1 MNKNKLGWSLF
12 FVVLAALS
20 IWAVC
25 AQSADFS
32 PAAFTESIRQA
43 SLPWL
48 LFAVLCMTGFILF
61 EGLAVL
67 SISRC
72 LGYPAKVHRGILY
85 SAAYIYFSAI
95 TPSASGGQPA
105 CAFFMIKDG
114 IPGAVTTVT
123 LLINLILYI
132 TATFITGIAGAAI
145 NPTLISGFG
154 VISRILIIIGCIVQF
169 LLITAFFLLLK
180 KDDWI
185 AAIGNKLLLFLHRIH
200 LVKHLEKRQ
209 TQLEVLVAE
218 YRQCSAMAAGQT
230 RTLIP
235 AFIFNLLQ
243 RICQISVCAAA
254 YLATGGSMPHAADIW
269 GIQSLV
275 VLGSNSVPIPG
286 SIGVADYLL
295 LDGLQG
301 FMSKEAAVHLELLS
315 RSISFYC
322 CILLSGLIAL
332 LGYILLILKKR
343 GMKRERDD
351 RIL

>member
-12 FVVLAALS
+12 FIVLAALS

-32 PAAFTESIRQA
+32 PAAFIESIRQA

-48 LFAVLCMTGFILF
+48 LLAALCMTGFILF
-61 EGLAVL
+61 EGLAVI
-67 SISRC
+67 SISRR
-72 LGYPAKVHRGILY
+72 LGYPAGVHRGILY
-85 SAAYIYFSAI
+85 SSADIYFSAI

-132 TATFITGIAGAAI
+132 TATFITGIMGIAI
-145 NPTLISGFG
+145 NPALISKFG
-154 VISRILIIIGCIVQF
+154 IISRALIIIGCIVQF

-180 KDDWI
+180 KDEWI
-185 AAIGNKLLLFLHRIH
+185 EAIGNKLLLFLSHIH
-200 LVKHLEKRQ
+200 LVKQLDKRQ
-209 TQLEVLVAE
+209 SQLKILVAE
-218 YRQCSAMAAGQT
+218 YRQCSAMAAGHT

-243 RICQISVCAAA
+243 RICQISVCTAT
-254 YLATGGSMPHAADIW
+254 YLATGGSMQHAADIW
-269 GIQSLV
+269 GIQSFV

-286 SIGVADYLL
+286 AIGVADYLL

-332 LGYILLILKKR
+332 LGYFLLILKNKKKNEEGKR
-343 GMKRERDD
+343 
-351 RIL
+351 